1 VKRYRIEK
9 YKSLEEVTLY
19 TIREEGKTNNETD
32 DFILRFKDDP
42 KFKQDV
48 ETITYYIQKIG
59 ERGALE
65 RNFRPEKRAVAIP
78 ISSSKLRLY
87 GYRVNNSILI
97 LGNGGEKTSKK
108 VQDSPDAFPH
118 FELMNFVAYV
128 FNLKLEKQ
136 EITIEKRDLKGDFSF
151 FVK

>member
-1 VKRYRIEK
+1 MKRYRIEK